1 MSTQADA
8 LLTQIAA
15 DLAAVRADL
24 AALRATLTPNAPVLA
39 AIHAAIGDK
48 AFTSSDVIRY
58 INAYSAED
66 LRAVL
71 LAAGAEDARK
81 LGRLFA
87 RLEGRGLQRV
97 GHAKEGVIWR
107 VVIFATPQP
116 IA

>member
-1 MSTQADA
+1 MSS
-8 LLTQIAA
+8 QIETLIAQMAA

-48 AFTSSDVIRY
+48 AFTASDIVRY
-58 INAYSAED
+58 INAYGAEN

-71 LAAGAEDARK
+71 LAAGAENARQ

-87 RLEGRGLQRV
+87 RLEGRGLRRV
-97 GHAKEGVIWR
+97 GHEKDGVVWQI
-107 VVIFATPQP
+107 VIAATSQP
-116 IA
+116 SA